1 MSDNTK
7 VQLADDQASADA
19 IAERVRRDVDRAFKR
34 NIKGLDFL
42 TAGRPEVGAMGKD
55 LVHREG
61 TAQLYRYR
69 PVVDEI
75 YRLPLLIVSPPSNK
89 GYIFDLAPGQ
99 SMVEY
104 LLGRGY
110 DVFNLDWAP
119 PRRDEAQ
126 LAITDYV
133 NRFIPDS
140 LAKIAEIT
148 GETEVTLAGYCMG
161 GTLATIHTSL
171 YPDSGVRNL
180 MLFATPVDFTH
191 MHLFQKWADKRHFDI
206 DEVVDHLGIIPPEL
220 MLGAFDLAR
229 PANRTAGKMTLWTN
243 MWNDEF
249 VHSYRMFDRW
259 AAETLPVPGEYF
271 REQIKLLMWE
281 NALTAGTLEIAGRKA
296 LLANIAVP
304 ILNIVAKHDH
314 IVSHEATQPLK
325 DLTSTPDYEEIISK
339 GGHVSLVAGPA
350 ALRRLWPL
358 IDEWLGKRSV

>member
-1 MSDNTK
+1 MSEAD
-7 VQLADDQASADA
+7 QLSPDA
-19 IAERVRRDVDRAFKR
+19 IADRVRREVDRALKR

-42 TAGRPEVGAMGKD
+42 TAPRAEVGAMAKD

-61 TAQLYRYR
+61 TAMLYRYR

-99 SMVEY
+99 SMIEY

-119 PRRDEAQ
+119 PRRDEAH
-126 LAITDYV
+126 LGITDYV
-133 NRFIPDS
+133 DRFIPDS
-140 LAKIAEIT
+140 LATIARIT

-161 GTLATIHTSL
+161 GTLATIHAAL
-171 YPDSGVRNL
+171 HAGNGVRNL
-180 MLFATPVDFTH
+180 VLFATPVDFTH
-191 MHLFQKWADKRHFDI
+191 MHLFQKWSDERHFNV
-206 DEVVDHLGIIPPEL
+206 DEVVDKLGVIPPEI

-229 PANRTAGKMTLWTN
+229 PANRTAGRMQLWTN

-249 VHSYRMFDRW
+249 VRSYRMFDRW

-271 REQIKLLMWE
+271 REQIRYLMWQ
-281 NALTAGTLEIAGRKA
+281 NALHEGTLEIGERIAS
-296 LLANIAVP
+296 LANIAVP
-304 ILNIVAKHDH
+304 ILNIIAQHDH
-314 IVSHEATQPLK
+314 IVSPEAARPLR
-325 DLTSTPDYEEIISK
+325 DRTSSPDYHEIISK

-358 IDEWLGKRSV
+358 IDGWLAERSV

>member
-19 IAERVRRDVDRAFKR
+19 IADRVRRDVDRAFKR

-42 TAGRPEVGAMGKD
+42 TAGRPEVGAMGKE

-119 PRRDEAQ
+119 PRRDEAH

-161 GTLATIHTSL
+161 GTLATIHASL

-249 VHSYRMFDRW
+249 VQSYRMFDRW

-281 NALTAGTLEIAGRKA
+281 NALTVGTLEIAGRKA
-296 LLANIAVP
+296 LLAHIAVP